1 MSTSITTFFFKHKLP
16 IIIIQRIITGDT
28 LAYILMLEEIAT
40 IKSASYRP
48 DAELDTEDAA
58 RE

>member
-1 MSTSITTFFFKHKLP
+1 MF
-16 IIIIQRIITGDT
+16 QRIIISDT

-58 RE
+58 GE